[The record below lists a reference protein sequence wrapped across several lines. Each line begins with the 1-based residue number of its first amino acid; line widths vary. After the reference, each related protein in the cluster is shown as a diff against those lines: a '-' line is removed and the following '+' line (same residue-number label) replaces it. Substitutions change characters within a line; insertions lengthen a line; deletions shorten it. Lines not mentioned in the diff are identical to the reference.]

1 MKMEEKIDQTD
12 FNILRELRNDCKQP
26 LKELAQ
32 KLKIHPNT
40 LMQRIKRLENLKI
53 IRSYQADID
62 YEKLGYDMHAIAMIK
77 IRRRGLEKK
86 TLLKHVLGIPEVEGL
101 YAVTGIADCM
111 AVVKAKGRDD
121 LLRVLKEIQT
131 DEDVLR
137 TTTYLVL
144 DTYKDGR
151 KFNPIK

>member
-1 MKMEEKIDQTD
+1 MEEKIDETD
-12 FNILRELRNDCKQP
+12 LNILRELRNDCKQP
-26 LKELAQ
+26 MKELAK

-40 LMQRIKRLENLKI
+40 LMQRVKRLEKMKI

-62 YEKLGYDMHAIAMIK
+62 YERLGYDMHAIAMIK

-86 TLLKHVLGIPEVEGL
+86 ILLKHVLGLPEVEGL

-121 LLRVLKEIQT
+121 LLRVLKEIQS

-151 KFNPIK
+151 KFNPLEYK

>member
-1 MKMEEKIDQTD
+1 MEERIDGTD
-12 FNILRELRNDCKQP
+12 MSILKELRKDCKQP
-26 LKELAQ
+26 LKALAG

-40 LMQRIKRLENLKI
+40 LMQRVKRLEKLKV
-53 IRSYQADID
+53 IRGYQADID

-86 TLLKHVLGIPEVEGL
+86 ALLEHVLGLPELEGL
-101 YAVTGIADCM
+101 YAVTGAADCM
-111 AVVKAKGRDD
+111 AVVKAKGRND
-121 LLRVLKEIQT
+121 LLRVLKEVQS

-144 DTYKDGR
+144 DTYKDSR
-151 KFNPIK
+151 RFNPIK

>member
-1 MKMEEKIDQTD
+1 MEEKIDQTD
-12 FNILRELRNDCKQP
+12 FNILRELRDDCKQP
-26 LKELAQ
+26 LKELAH

-40 LMQRIKRLENLKI
+40 LMQRVKRLEHLKI
-53 IRSYQADID
+53 IRSYQAEID

-86 TLLKHVLGIPEVEGL
+86 TLLGHVRGIPEVEGL
-101 YAVTGIADCM
+101 YAVTGVADCM

-121 LLRVLKEIQT
+121 LLRILKEIQT
-131 DEDVLR
+131 DDDVLR

-144 DTYKDGR
+144 DTYKDSR
-151 KFNPIK
+151 KFNPLSK